1 LNAASRHRPLLRV
14 FRKQAGSNNIRHA
27 ERLPA
32 DVPAPLTREER
43 MNKIWLQSYEDGVPA
58 EIELDEFRSLG
69 AMFERSVARFGDR
82 VAYICLGAEITYAE
96 LDALARDFAAYLQGV
111 LRLPRGERI
120 AIMMPNVLQ
129 YPVCLL
135 GALRAGY
142 TVVNC
147 NPLYTSRELEYQL
160 VDSGAQTI
168 VILEN
173 FAQTLEHVLVST
185 PVKNVVVA
193 RIGDM
198 LGAKGALANFVVKY
212 VKRLVPHWHLAR
224 AVSFKEAMAQGKSA
238 RFDPVDIGPEDI
250 AFLQY
255 TGGTTGVSKGAML
268 THRNILANASQAQ
281 VWVQSVVTGDDDLF
295 VTALPLYHIFALT
308 ANCFLVVKIG
318 AKNLLIPN
326 ARDIPHLVSQL
337 AKYPFTVLTG
347 VNTLFNALLNHP
359 KFPALDFSTVRVSLG
374 GGAAVQ
380 RAVAER
386 WQKVTGKPLIEAYGL
401 TETSPAASI
410 NPINIPSYNG
420 SIGLPV
426 SSTEIVI
433 RDDSGAELPLGERG
447 ELCVRGPQVMKGYYN
462 QPKETADVLMPDGF
476 LRTGDIAVMDEKGFL
491 RIVDRKKDMILVSG
505 FNVYPNEIE
514 DVLAMHP
521 GVVEAAAIGVPDER
535 SGEAVKVFVVRRD
548 PALTQAQIIAY
559 CREYLTAYKV
569 PRIIEFRSE
578 LPKTNVGKILRRELR
593 DAASSIA

>member
-1 LNAASRHRPLLRV
+1 MM
-14 FRKQAGSNNIRHA
+14 
-27 ERLPA
+27 
-32 DVPAPLTREER
+32 D
-43 MNKIWLQSYEDGVPA
+43 KIWLQSYEEGVPA
-58 EIELDEFRSLG
+58 EIDVNEFRSL
-69 AMFERSVARFGDR
+69 AEMFERSVERFGDR
-82 VAYICLGAEITYAE
+82 VAYVCLGATITYSE
-96 LDALARDFAAYLQGV
+96 LDTLSRDFAAYLQSV
-111 LRLPRGERI
+111 LRLPRGERV

-135 GALRAGY
+135 GALRGGY

-147 NPLYTSRELEYQL
+147 NPLYTSRELEHQL

-173 FAQTLEHVLVST
+173 FAHVLERVVAST

-198 LGAKGALANFVVKY
+198 LGGIKGTLANLVVRH
-212 VKRLVPHWHLAR
+212 VKRLVPAWHLAR
-224 AVSFKEAMAQGKSA
+224 AVSFKNAMAQSEMA
-238 RFDPVDIGPEDI
+238 HFQSVDVGPEEI

-268 THRNILANASQAQ
+268 THRNIIANVAQAHA
-281 VWVQSVVTGDDDLF
+281 WVKSVVTGENEIV

-308 ANCFLVVKIG
+308 ANCFLFLKIG
-318 AKNLLIPN
+318 ATNLLIPN
-326 ARDIPHLVSQL
+326 ARDIPHLVSEL
-337 AKYPFTVLTG
+337 GKYPFTVLTG
-347 VNTLFNALLNHP
+347 VNTLFNALLNHK
-359 KFPALDFSTVRVSLG
+359 KFSTLDFSTLRVALG

-380 RAVAER
+380 KPVAER
-386 WQKVTGKPLIEAYGL
+386 WQQVTGKPLIEAYGL

-410 NPINIPSYNG
+410 NPINITHYNG

-433 RDDSGAELPLGERG
+433 RDDNGADVPIGERG
-447 ELCVRGPQVMKGYYN
+447 ELCVRGPQVMKGYYK
-462 QPKETADVLMPDGF
+462 QPNETAGVLMADGF
-476 LRTGDIAVMDEKGFL
+476 LRTGDVAVMDEKGFL

-514 DVLAMHP
+514 EVLASHP
-521 GVVEAAAIGVPDER
+521 GIVEAAAVGVPDER
-535 SGEAVKVFVVRRD
+535 SGEAVKAFVVRRD
-548 PALTQAQIIAY
+548 PALTQAQVIAY

-569 PRIIEFRSE
+569 PRVVEFRSE
-578 LPKTNVGKILRRELR
+578 LPKSNIGKILRRHLR
-593 DAASSIA
+593 DDVVGIS